1 MKYLLWALLIYLAW
15 RWYETKKAKEADA
28 EANAAQPA
36 ASTSS
41 AAPASAGRAEK
52 MVACARCGIHLP
64 QSEALQVAEL
74 HYCDEHRPGQS
85 ST

>member
-1 MKYLLWALLIYLAW
+1 MKYLLWALLIYVAW

-28 EANAAQPA
+28 GAA
-36 ASTSS
+36 SS
-41 AAPASAGRAEK
+41 AAPAAADHAEK

-74 HYCDEHRPGQS
+74 HYCEEHRPS
-85 ST
+85 PPAA